1 MSNTDLF
8 SSSPDTTEYGTT
20 ETAAETIVVPLIE
33 EQLVVSKRT
42 LETGT
47 VRLHKRTEERIETIE
62 VPLERV
68 QWHVEHVPFHQVVA
82 EAPAIRQEGETTIYP
97 VVEERV
103 TVLRELVLI
112 EEVRVTRT
120 ATTTIEVSEHLLRRE
135 QITEERVAASGLT
148 S

>member
-1 MSNTDLF
+1 MLNTEL
-8 SSSPDTTEYGTT
+8 SPLSPDTAEHPD
-20 ETAAETIVVPLIE
+20 ETIVVPLLE

-47 VRLHKRTEERIETIE
+47 VRLHKHTEERVETIE
-62 VPLERV
+62 VPLARI

-82 EAPAIRQEGETTIYP
+82 EQPAIRQEGDTTIYP

-103 TVLRELVLI
+103 TVLRELVLV
-112 EEVRVTRT
+112 EEVRVTRN
-120 ATTTIEVSEHLLRRE
+120 ATTTVEVSEHLLRRE
-135 QITEERVAASGLT
+135 RVTEERVAATGHT